1 MIVKFNYHVIT
12 YQGSVVKILHMSWIV
27 TKKSSNRKVEIQNKE
42 KFDEFILISTP
53 KCGGYSI
60 EEILTKNDYLLSR
73 PPTVALLG
81 HFTFLDTYHRIAKSE
96 FSHINNYLIP
106 VREPVSWRRSFYNYV
121 KNKAQDSGQYYASE
135 LSKLV
140 SFQEYIEMLT
150 SEERKQIPSID
161 TLPFISRGSYITNKT
176 IDDKIIKNIN
186 IYIYDMTQGFSS
198 LFKNHFDIDLD
209 DEVTN
214 NSTSYSEDLK
224 LSDELISRLN
234 LFDDISEFNTEEYK
248 ILI

>member
-1 MIVKFNYHVIT
+1 
-12 YQGSVVKILHMSWIV
+12 MSWIV
-27 TKKSSNRKVEIQNKE
+27 TKKSNNRKLKTENKK

-60 EEILTKNDYLLSR
+60 EEILTKNDFLLSR
-73 PPTVALLG
+73 PQSVDLLG
-81 HFTFLDTYHRIAKSE
+81 HFTLLDTYHRIAKSE
-96 FSHINNYLIP
+96 FSHIKNYLIP
-106 VREPVSWRRSFYNYV
+106 VREPVSWRKSFYNYV

-135 LSKLV
+135 LFKLI
-140 SFQEYIEMLT
+140 SFQEYIEMLI

-161 TLPFISRGSYITNKT
+161 TLPFISRGSYVTNKT

-224 LSDELISRLN
+224 LSDEQTERLN

>member
-1 MIVKFNYHVIT
+1 
-12 YQGSVVKILHMSWIV
+12 
-27 TKKSSNRKVEIQNKE
+27 
-42 KFDEFILISTP
+42 
-53 KCGGYSI
+53 
-60 EEILTKNDYLLSR
+60 
-73 PPTVALLG
+73 
-81 HFTFLDTYHRIAKSE
+81 
-96 FSHINNYLIP
+96 
-106 VREPVSWRRSFYNYV
+106 
-121 KNKAQDSGQYYASE
+121 
-135 LSKLV
+135 
-140 SFQEYIEMLT
+140 MLT

-224 LSDELISRLN
+224 LSDELIGRLN
-234 LFDDISEFNTEEYK
+234 LFDDISEFNTEECK

>member
-1 MIVKFNYHVIT
+1 M
-12 YQGSVVKILHMSWIV
+12 
-27 TKKSSNRKVEIQNKE
+27 
-42 KFDEFILISTP
+42 LI
-53 KCGGYSI
+53 
-60 EEILTKNDYLLSR
+60 
-73 PPTVALLG
+73 
-81 HFTFLDTYHRIAKSE
+81 
-96 FSHINNYLIP
+96 
-106 VREPVSWRRSFYNYV
+106 
-121 KNKAQDSGQYYASE
+121 
-135 LSKLV
+135 
-140 SFQEYIEMLT
+140 

-161 TLPFISRGSYITNKT
+161 TLPFISRGSYVTNKT

-224 LSDELISRLN
+224 LSDEQTGRLN